1 MQLLEKEEEE
11 EGVEKELVL
20 GKDLVAAAV
29 MPILR
34 LTYLMSSSRSSR
46 KISSP
51 LNLLRQI
58 YFCFELFYNIL
69 I

>member
-11 EGVEKELVL
+11 EGVQKELVL

-34 LTYLMSSSRSSR
+34 LIYLMTSSRSSR

>member
-34 LTYLMSSSRSSR
+34 LIYLMTSSRSSR

>member
-1 MQLLEKEEEE
+1 MQLLEKE

-20 GKDLVAAAV
+20 DKDLVAAAV

-34 LTYLMSSSRSSR
+34 LIYLMTSSRSSR

>member
-1 MQLLEKEEEE
+1 MQLLEKE

-20 GKDLVAAAV
+20 GKDLVTAAV

-34 LTYLMSSSRSSR
+34 LTYLMSSGRSSR

-58 YFCFELFYNIL
+58 YFCFEFFYNIL